1 MKTNISKLKILTG
14 YLVDRDLIRVQ
25 IVELFDSFCNNFPID
40 FSAWVSN
47 YDLNLLS
54 VRGYRDNK
62 EENFKNI
69 KDIFKE
75 GAREIVI
82 DKHRLAINGSVE
94 TFIINENQKYHLI
107 KIIPSRKRSIIFGIS
122 MDVTSIV
129 NLIIIGEKACISN
142 PDCDTLSGLHKNLK
156 NDNLYKL
163 IKKFIEVEL

>member
-1 MKTNISKLKILTG
+1 MKTNISKLKILTS

-25 IVELFDSFCNNFPID
+25 IIELFDSFCNNFPID
-40 FSAWVSN
+40 FSAWVSDYN
-47 YDLNLLS
+47 LNLLS
-54 VRGYRDNK
+54 VRGYRNNK

-75 GAREIVI
+75 DVRKIIV
-82 DKHRLAINGSVE
+82 DKHNVAISGLVE

-107 KIIPSRKRSIIFGIS
+107 KIIPSSTRSIIFGIS

-156 NDNLYKL
+156 NDGLYKL